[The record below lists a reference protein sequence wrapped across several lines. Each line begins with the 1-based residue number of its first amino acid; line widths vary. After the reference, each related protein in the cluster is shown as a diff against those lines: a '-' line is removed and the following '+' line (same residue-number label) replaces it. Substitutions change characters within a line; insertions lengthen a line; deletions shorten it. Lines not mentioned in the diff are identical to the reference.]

1 MPKYIIS
8 INYDTHSYEVGDSLD
23 KALLAYDQ
31 ACLAHPGET
40 VTLIEDEE
48 MIKEREIL
56 GE

>member
-1 MPKYIIS
+1 MPKYVIS
-8 INYDTHSYEVGDSLD
+8 INYDTHSYEVGEDLE
-23 KALLAYDQ
+23 KAMLAYDQ
-31 ACLAHPGET
+31 ALLAHPGET